1 MNITYFWHWG
11 CSDDWINVLFILSGL
26 KAENYCRRELFCSN
40 SSRQQESHDIGITE
54 GLKQKGEQLEREKV
68 FPRERK
74 KAFLPIID
82 IYVLGAPP
90 YTFEPN

>member
-1 MNITYFWHWG
+1 MPQRAI
-11 CSDDWINVLFILSGL
+11 LQQFIMAAAKEQG
-26 KAENYCRRELFCSN
+26 
-40 SSRQQESHDIGITE
+40 SHDIGITE
-54 GLKQKGEQLEREKV
+54 GLKQKGEQLEIERKFFLEKG
-68 FPRERK
+68 K